1 MSQSFL
7 ILSSVGFFVL
17 HHLCSICNSDI
28 IWPNIDVYFYIWFCQ
43 NDCILYNKEKLID
56 YLTYG
61 LSQSFP
67 FHYFKYL
74 QQFLILL
81 EYIQLLGKKDPVMY
95 FILLSKKWHYKES
108 CVRTT
113 IVDHFNPEL
122 MTSGEPPVSCFIHP
136 VLSIWSRS
144 SWSFP
149 SHAGHRCP
157 VIESSQSV
165 PGGIFFYNSFLC
177 SVIYRIVIRFSR
189 WSCFSPPGSIRDFN
203 RTHLDL
209 WWFTI
214 GQYGNRGVLYAFII
228 SRTEKSTIH
237 INFMISRVDRYMR
250 RTTLQNARTCGGI
263 LFPIKSGK
271 RKGLNKFIINHYMT
285 LLCSSSLVVQLICSV
300 KLTFCN

>member
-1 MSQSFL
+1 MTLQRK
-7 ILSSVGFFVL
+7 
-17 HHLCSICNSDI
+17 LCSDYPR
-28 IWPNIDVYFYIWFCQ
+28 WPLHSGIDDQRGTAGFLFY
-43 NDCILYNKEKLID
+43 
-56 YLTYG
+56 
-61 LSQSFP
+61 
-67 FHYFKYL
+67 
-74 QQFLILL
+74 
-81 EYIQLLGKKDPVMY
+81 
-95 FILLSKKWHYKES
+95 
-108 CVRTT
+108 
-113 IVDHFNPEL
+113 
-122 MTSGEPPVSCFIHP
+122 TSP

-144 SWSFP
+144 IWSFP

-165 PGGIFFYNSFLC
+165 LGGIFFYNSFLC

-189 WSCFSPPGSIRDFN
+189 WSCYSPPGSILGFN

-209 WWFTI
+209 WWPRI

-271 RKGLNKFIINHYMT
+271 RKGLNKFIINHYMN
-285 LLCSSSLVVQLICSV
+285 LLCSSLLVVPFDHAVLK
-300 KLTFCN
+300 KLTFCNLIVRNCNVYYFIFRLTYDIECWYFASFFWNGFSSMQYVLQGNN

>member
-1 MSQSFL
+1 MTLQRK
-7 ILSSVGFFVL
+7 
-17 HHLCSICNSDI
+17 LCSDYPR
-28 IWPNIDVYFYIWFCQ
+28 WPLHSGIDDQRGTAGFLFY
-43 NDCILYNKEKLID
+43 
-56 YLTYG
+56 
-61 LSQSFP
+61 
-67 FHYFKYL
+67 
-74 QQFLILL
+74 
-81 EYIQLLGKKDPVMY
+81 
-95 FILLSKKWHYKES
+95 
-108 CVRTT
+108 
-113 IVDHFNPEL
+113 
-122 MTSGEPPVSCFIHP
+122 TSP

-144 SWSFP
+144 IWSFP

-165 PGGIFFYNSFLC
+165 LGGIFFYNSFLC

-189 WSCFSPPGSIRDFN
+189 WSCYSPPGSILGFN

-209 WWFTI
+209 WWPRI

-271 RKGLNKFIINHYMT
+271 RKGLNKFIINHYMN
-285 LLCSSSLVVQLICSV
+285 LLCSFLLVVPFDHAVLK